1 MDMTEYESERERVAM
16 ITDLRLEFQDLQAS
30 GKDSL
35 TVDEV
40 IGMLDKVARR
50 IKTHKYT
57 HQN

>member
-1 MDMTEYESERERVAM
+1 MDMTEYESERERLAM

-50 IKTHKYT
+50 IKTHK
-57 HQN
+57 